1 AVAQR
6 QPELMPSALEGGYR
20 QAPWPPGRL
29 GISLAAAAKELRL
42 AMWRGL
48 DAPGSAGATMPPA
61 KGAPAPESGGANP
74 MAPFPP
80 ARAHRPRC
88 RGIAAARLEALPGH
102 RDRGANGNARIKV
115 EHVLVVQTNAALG
128 HGRADR
134 PRGIGPMNAVGAI
147 AQIESTHT
155 KRVHGMAAR
164 HPAGQTRVFRHHGG
178 RRCP

>member
-1 AVAQR
+1 
-6 QPELMPSALEGGYR
+6 MPSALEGGYR

-48 DAPGSAGATMPPA
+48 DAPGSAAATMQPA
-61 KGAPAPESGGANP
+61 MGARALEAAGQIRLAH
-74 MAPFPP
+74 FPQ

-128 HGRADR
+128 HGRAD
-134 PRGIGPMNAVGAI
+134 
-147 AQIESTHT
+147 
-155 KRVHGMAAR
+155 
-164 HPAGQTRVFRHHGG
+164 
-178 RRCP
+178 